1 MSEFAGRVVLVTG
14 GGSGIGRATALL
26 FAREGAKVG
35 VLDWNEAGGA
45 ETVRLIEQARGEGLC
60 LRADVSRS
68 DEVEHAVQAIDGR
81 WGRIDVLFANAAVEI
96 TRGLVE
102 TTEQE
107 WEQLYAVN
115 MKGTFLCCKH
125 VIPVMRRDGGGSIVI
140 ASSGHAFV
148 TYPRCS
154 AYAGTKGG
162 LLAFMRGAAL
172 DCAAERIRV
181 NCVIPGAT
189 DTPLLRAYL
198 RDSGDPAAE
207 ESRIISRIPLRRLAT
222 PDDIA
227 QAVRFLCSDAAA
239 YITGT
244 SLTVDGG
251 LLAGG

>member
-1 MSEFAGRVVLVTG
+1 MSEFKGRVVLVTG
-14 GGSGIGRATALL
+14 GASGIGRATALL
-26 FAREGAKVG
+26 FAREGARVG
-35 VLDWNEAGGA
+35 VLDWNEPGCA
-45 ETVRLIEQARGEGLC
+45 ETVRLIDQEHAEGVGLH
-60 LRADVSRS
+60 ADVSRS
-68 DEVEHAVQAIDGR
+68 DEMERAVQALDGR
-81 WGRIDVLFANAAVEI
+81 WGRIDILFANAAVEI
-96 TRGLVE
+96 TRPVAE

-125 VIPVMRRDGGGSIVI
+125 VIPGMRRGGGGSIVI

-148 TYPRCS
+148 TYPNCS

-162 LLAFMRGAAL
+162 ALAFMRGVAL
-172 DCAAERIRV
+172 DCASDNIRV

-207 ESRIISRIPLRRLAT
+207 ERRIIGRIPLRRLAT